1 MGRVTHRFFFLRN
14 AISREYLSVGFVCR
28 GKRDGGFMRRFVF
41 ASLVCLLLFSIAQ
54 SAPSAEKEPAKATPA
69 TYIGNEVCKACHA
82 PAFEKFSQTQMGKI
96 FLYNA
101 RNEAEKRA
109 CESCHGPGSNHVS
122 AGGGKGVGGLIT
134 FRKDSGESAEVK
146 NEMCLGCHQRGIQ
159 TYWKASPHASRG
171 IACVNCHTLMEK
183 TTAKSQLAKV
193 GDKTAFF
200 ENRAETE
207 VCGQCHLQ
215 RKAQLMRSS
224 HMPVRE
230 GKLTCTSCHNPHGTP
245 NPAQLKQTSVN
256 ENCYTCHTERRGP
269 FLYEHPPAFDSCT
282 NCHEPHGTV
291 NDRLLKVTDPRVCTQ
306 CHMITGHPVT
316 PRGKNSVFFFNRS
329 CTNCHSQIHGSN
341 HPSGRF
347 FTR

>member
-1 MGRVTHRFFFLRN
+1 MKGSLSA
-14 AISREYLSVGFVCR
+14 AILCG
-28 GKRDGGFMRRFVF
+28 
-41 ASLVCLLLFSIAQ
+41 LLLGYAQ
-54 SAPSAEKEPAKATPA
+54 WVWSADAEPAKPTTPA
-69 TYIGNEVCKACHA
+69 TTAAEPAKQIAPATYLGNEVCKACHA
-82 PAFEKFSQTQMGKI
+82 NQFEKFSHTQMGKI
-96 FLYNA
+96 FLFNA

-109 CESCHGPGSNHVS
+109 CESCHGPGSNHVA

-134 FRKDSGESAEVK
+134 FRKDSGESAKVQ
-146 NEMCLGCHQRGIQ
+146 NEACLGCHQRGIQ
-159 TYWKASPHASRG
+159 TYWAASPHASRG
-171 IACVNCHTLMEK
+171 LACVNCHTLMEK
-183 TTAKSQLAKV
+183 TTDKYQLAKLT
-193 GDKTAFF
+193 DKTPFF
-200 ENRAETE
+200 QSRAETE

-245 NPAQLKQTSVN
+245 NPSQLKQTSVN
-256 ENCYTCHTERRGP
+256 ENCYSCHTERRGP
-269 FLYEHPPAFDSCT
+269 FLYEHPPAVDSCT

-306 CHMITGHPVT
+306 CHMLTGHPVT
-316 PRGKNSVFFFNRS
+316 PRGQNSVFFFNRS